1 MKTKL
6 TSDKRTL
13 DNFERRLDRQAIA
26 QLRAEVVRLS
36 EQIEDLESRLY
47 WAEQD
52 AMTGN
57 HWQDIAIDL
66 MNETGQQ
73 IGMTKEGEF
82 GLLRKEH

>member
-6 TSDKRTL
+6 TKDKRTL

-36 EQIEDLESRLY
+36 EQIKDLESRLY

-66 MNETGQQ
+66 MNETGKQ
-73 IGMTKEGEF
+73 IGMTKDGEF
-82 GLLRKEH
+82 GLLRKGH